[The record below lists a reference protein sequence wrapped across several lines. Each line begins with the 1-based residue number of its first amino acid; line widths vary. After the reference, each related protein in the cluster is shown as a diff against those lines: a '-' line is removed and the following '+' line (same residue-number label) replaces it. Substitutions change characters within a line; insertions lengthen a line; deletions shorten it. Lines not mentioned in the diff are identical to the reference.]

1 LFDNQTNERHSEL
14 IKLLQQPRPNY
25 DSLSYML
32 KTKGKKGTTAALKQ
46 IISRF
51 IIKLDMA
58 D

>member
-1 LFDNQTNERHSEL
+1 
-14 IKLLQQPRPNY
+14 
-25 DSLSYML
+25 ML